1 VPEQIP
7 AALLDR
13 LQELRSLRPAFAQEA
28 AAARREAARLRLQN
42 TKPQTRVTQ
51 LEAQPRPRAPRTPE
65 AAAERTNGESHVFE
79 SATQIC
85 QTVLPRQAV
94 PASVASS
101 GAVGGDLAC
110 TDSLTLRVRPVL
122 GVPRKLARPER

>member
-1 VPEQIP
+1 MPGQIP

-51 LEAQPRPRAPRTPE
+51 LEAQ
-65 AAAERTNGESHVFE
+65 S
-79 SATQIC
+79 
-85 QTVLPRQAV
+85 RQHN
-94 PASVASS
+94 PTSIQPWS
-101 GAVGGDLAC
+101 
-110 TDSLTLRVRPVL
+110 
-122 GVPRKLARPER
+122 

>member
-1 VPEQIP
+1 VPGQIP

-51 LEAQPRPRAPRTPE
+51 LEAQPR
-65 AAAERTNGESHVFE
+65 
-79 SATQIC
+79 
-85 QTVLPRQAV
+85 
-94 PASVASS
+94 
-101 GAVGGDLAC
+101 
-110 TDSLTLRVRPVL
+110 
-122 GVPRKLARPER
+122 